1 MPFATFNPQNFQ
13 GPFRPRKSIILAS
26 ASPRRQALLTDLG
39 LHFTVLPCTSPEPNP
54 EPDEPAGEYVQ
65 RMALLKARS
74 AAKTKRPGII
84 LAADTVVRADQHI
97 LGKPKSSAQA
107 LDMLNELNA
116 ATHTVQTG
124 CCLLDQ
130 EKEDAPYLFAVST
143 QVTFSRHSP
152 EVLKSYAQTGEPM
165 GKAGGYAIQGAG
177 SFLVSHINGS
187 YTNVVGLPLN
197 QTLSALMD
205 MQAIALPYSLTT
217 ELGREFG
224 QDDE

>member
-1 MPFATFNPQNFQ
+1 MSFFPFNPQNVQ

-26 ASPRRQALLTDLG
+26 ASPRRQSLLTSLG
-39 LHFTVLPCTSPEPNP
+39 LHFTVLPSTLPEPNP

-65 RMALLKARS
+65 RMALHKARS

-84 LAADTVVRADQHI
+84 LAADTVVQTGTHI
-97 LGKPKSSAQA
+97 LGKPESSTQA

-116 ATHTVQTG
+116 ATHTVKTG

-130 EKEDAPYLFAVST
+130 EKAEIPYLLAVST

-152 EVLKSYAQTGEPM
+152 EVLQGYVQTGEPM
-165 GKAGGYAIQGAG
+165 GKAGGYAIQGVG
-177 SFLVSHINGS
+177 SFLVSAINGS

-197 QTLSALMD
+197 EIVSALLD
-205 MQAIALPYSLTT
+205 MQAIALSQSLRA
-217 ELGREFG
+217 EPG
-224 QDDE
+224 QNTGQHG

>member
-1 MPFATFNPQNFQ
+1 MSFVTINPQNLQ

-39 LHFTVLPCTSPEPNP
+39 LYFTVLPSTHPEPNP
-54 EPDEPAGEYVQ
+54 EPGEPAGEYAQ

-84 LAADTVVRADQHI
+84 LAADTVVRAGTHI
-97 LGKPKSSAQA
+97 LGKPESYAQA

-130 EKEDAPYLFAVST
+130 EKAEAPYLFAVST
-143 QVTFSRHSP
+143 QVTFSCHSP
-152 EVLKSYAQTGEPM
+152 EVLKCYVESGEPM
-165 GKAGGYAIQGAG
+165 GKAGGYAIQGIG
-177 SFLVSHINGS
+177 GFLVSHINGS

-197 QTLSALMD
+197 QTVSALLD
-205 MQAIALPYSLTT
+205 MQAIALPYSLTA
-217 ELGREFG
+217 ELGRDFKT
-224 QDDE
+224 DK

>member
-1 MPFATFNPQNFQ
+1 MSFVTFHPQNLQ

-26 ASPRRQALLTDLG
+26 ASPRRQALLTELG
-39 LHFTVLPCTSPEPNP
+39 LHFTVLPSTFPEPNP

-65 RMALLKARS
+65 RMALQKAG
-74 AAKTKRPGII
+74 AAAQTKRPGII
-84 LAADTVVRADQHI
+84 LAADTVVRAGRHI
-97 LGKPKSSAQA
+97 LGKPESPAQA
-107 LDMLNELNA
+107 LHMLNELNA

-130 EKEDAPYLFAVST
+130 EKAESPCLFAVST

-152 EVLKSYAQTGEPM
+152 EVLQSYVQTGEPM
-165 GKAGGYAIQGAG
+165 GKAGGYAIQGVG

-197 QTLSALMD
+197 QTVSALLD
-205 MQAIALPYSLTT
+205 MQAIGLPMNLTA
-217 ELGREFG
+217 ERGLDSGHHG
-224 QDDE
+224 